1 MIRLAEEKDIIGIL
15 KVIRRGI
22 SVVSIGC
29 AHESFSSART
39 AVVIRNSIQGNLCVV
54 SEIDEVIVG
63 VCLGVLG
70 INVFCD
76 DTKEIQLL
84 VNLIDDKHRGTSL
97 GGRMFIEWTAIIKAV
112 CKDDNKI
119 KCVWLC
125 EQPKG
130 TNIDFERRGFKLAH
144 TSWLLQ
150 IGDDDD

>member
-84 VNLIDDKHRGTSL
+84 VNLIDDEHRGTSL
-97 GGRMFIEWTAIIKAV
+97 GGRMFIEWTAIIKG
-112 CKDDNKI
+112 CM
-119 KCVWLC
+119 
-125 EQPKG
+125 
-130 TNIDFERRGFKLAH
+130 
-144 TSWLLQ
+144 
-150 IGDDDD
+150 